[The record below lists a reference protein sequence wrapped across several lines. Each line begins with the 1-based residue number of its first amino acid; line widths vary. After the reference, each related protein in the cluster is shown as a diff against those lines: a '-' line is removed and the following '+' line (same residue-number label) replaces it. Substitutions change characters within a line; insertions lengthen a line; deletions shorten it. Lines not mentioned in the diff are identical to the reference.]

1 MSRRTASVASS
12 VEQPSTGQTSWGC
25 TVGSA
30 TRSWSTTTAT
40 SQNPARRSL
49 KRRVRLIF
57 NLTKLAPQVFCCQIV
72 PSPRRCL
79 HQTIKLLLMKV
90 FRRRSSWTMKLQFV
104 QVFRRQVD
112 LPNSPQQTTK
122 IPKEAFSRAQ
132 KLHFFKCALRRVE
145 KRVCPP
151 RLLHHSI
158 IRLNKCKLLKWER
171 NHVVVINR
179 AENCS
184 LN

>member
-1 MSRRTASVASS
+1 MGRRTASVASS
-12 VEQPSTGQTSWGC
+12 VEQPSTGRTSWGC

-57 NLTKLAPQVFCCQIV
+57 NLTKLAPQVFCCQTV
-72 PSPRRCL
+72 ASPRRCL
-79 HQTIKLLLMKV
+79 HQTIKLQLMK
-90 FRRRSSWTMKLQFV
+90 
-104 QVFRRQVD
+104 VFRRQVD
-112 LPNSPQQTTK
+112 LPKSPQQTSKVQT
-122 IPKEAFSRAQ
+122 EAFSRAR

-151 RLLHHSI
+151 RLFHHSI

-179 AENCS
+179 AENSS
-184 LN
+184 LK